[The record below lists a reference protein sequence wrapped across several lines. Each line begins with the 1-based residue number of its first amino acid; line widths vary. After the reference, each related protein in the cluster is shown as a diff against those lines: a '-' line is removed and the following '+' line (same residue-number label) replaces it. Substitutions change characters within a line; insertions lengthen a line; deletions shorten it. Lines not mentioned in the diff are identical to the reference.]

1 MSDED
6 FFDSGERL
14 LNADELAE
22 CVTRQK
28 TFSLPVIGQKV
39 KQLVNPAVLKL
50 GVATL
55 FRVAKCFLRVA
66 KACQDNPT
74 TLD

>member
-1 MSDED
+1 MSVDD

-39 KQLVNPAVLKL
+39 KKINMDP
-50 GVATL
+50 
-55 FRVAKCFLRVA
+55 
-66 KACQDNPT
+66 
-74 TLD
+74 

>member
-1 MSDED
+1 MKTKVLTFSTTTMSDED

-39 KQLVNPAVLKL
+39 KQIVNISNVLASVRPYVL
-50 GVATL
+50 SIE
-55 FRVAKCFLRVA
+55 C
-66 KACQDNPT
+66 
-74 TLD
+74 

>member
-1 MSDED
+1 MSVED

-28 TFSLPVIGQKV
+28 TFTLPVIGQKV
-39 KQLVNPAVLKL
+39 KQIVNIANV
-50 GVATL
+50 
-55 FRVAKCFLRVA
+55 FFNQC
-66 KACQDNPT
+66 
-74 TLD
+74 LD

>member
-1 MSDED
+1 MWKLLTFSSTKMSDED

-28 TFSLPVIGQKV
+28 TFTLPVIGQKV
-39 KQLVNPAVLKL
+39 KQIVKISNV
-50 GVATL
+50 
-55 FRVAKCFLRVA
+55 FYNQCS
-66 KACQDNPT
+66 DW
-74 TLD
+74 

>member
-1 MSDED
+1 MSVDD

-39 KQLVNPAVLKL
+39 KKINMDR
-50 GVATL
+50 L
-55 FRVAKCFLRVA
+55 FQIIWL
-66 KACQDNPT
+66 
-74 TLD
+74 LDTQMI